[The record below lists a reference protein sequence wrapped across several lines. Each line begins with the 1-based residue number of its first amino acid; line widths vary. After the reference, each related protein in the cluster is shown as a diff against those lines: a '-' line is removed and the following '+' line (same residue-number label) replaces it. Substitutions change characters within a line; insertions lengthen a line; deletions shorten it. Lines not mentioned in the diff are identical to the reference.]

1 MELSL
6 GAFTSG
12 LAAYPGHGD
21 QTADEQGL
29 FVEEFGQAGADL
41 AFLCRK
47 VPTVAH
53 HDLLESD
60 IVIYIRLKDTNQAF
74 FQCEFAQTMEFN

>member
-1 MELSL
+1 MDHFAFISYAQGKILAGMELSL

-12 LAAYPGHGD
+12 LAAYPRHGD

-29 FVEEFGQAGADL
+29 FVEEFGQAGTDL

-53 HDLLESD
+53 NNLHLPD
-60 IVIYIRLKDTNQAF
+60 IYKYIR
-74 FQCEFAQTMEFN
+74 